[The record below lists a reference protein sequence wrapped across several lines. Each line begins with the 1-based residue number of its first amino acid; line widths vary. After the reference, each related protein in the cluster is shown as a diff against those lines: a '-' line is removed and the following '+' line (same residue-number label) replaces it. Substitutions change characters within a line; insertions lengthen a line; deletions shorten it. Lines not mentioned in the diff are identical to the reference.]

1 MRAKAGDPPR
11 TMSRK
16 ILASD
21 VDDDGPS
28 GLIEVKVDQVVLA
41 REPHRILA
49 SAVKSGLTKSA
60 VEVSV
65 AYPAYCIP
73 TQEEESDPFSPNRIP
88 QEAVALGFLVAQR
101 GAGFAPPVHL
111 ERFASP
117 ARLLLSDEPRLA
129 SCGAIGM
136 LALPASQ
143 SQLSQALREGTT
155 SVRPARSVQILLSGR
170 IRPFVSVRDVALELL
185 RVGVQEVV
193 QAVDVRYGA
202 PVVLEFGGPSA
213 KFLSVGDRSILCAMA
228 PQLGA
233 ASALF
238 GTDEKTETYLRNQ
251 RRSKAHRALAAD
263 SGAPW
268 DDVVSL
274 DLAAV
279 DPLLRDENGIVRPV
293 RELEGRRIDQIL
305 LGGDSGVSLR
315 DFFAVAALLKSKRVA
330 PGLDFLL
337 CPPSR
342 QMLEVMSQGPL
353 LDLIATGAR
362 LLEPDKRIL
371 TGEFYTPVSDAS
383 FLKNCDHRSKA
394 CGMIASP
401 ETLAFAAF
409 NGTLADPRHFKRPVR
424 VTVPS
429 NLPTDDVLLSRGKEA
444 KGGAK
449 GKGRVDKRVGE
460 GSELP
465 PPSTELAEAYFL
477 RNWNGPLDLE
487 VATDTSNLP
496 GVCAFIAENLD
507 DVRWLTENA
516 TLRTEVR
523 AVIAEHIP
531 SATVSMLSGLGVLT
545 LRADRQTIARVGGAK
560 SLRIPNHESWTDGTV
575 RLRIGEE
582 EVTLDWL
589 AIGDERNWASGD

>member
-1 MRAKAGDPPR
+1 
-11 TMSRK
+11 MSQK
-16 ILASD
+16 ILASHG
-21 VDDDGPS
+21 DDDGPNC
-28 GLIEVKVDQVVLA
+28 LIEVKVDQVVLA

-49 SAVKSGLTKSA
+49 SAVKSGLTKSV

-73 TQEEESDPFSPNRIP
+73 TRQEESDPHSLDRIP
-88 QEAVALGFLVAQR
+88 KEAVALGFLVAQR

-117 ARLLLSDEPRLA
+117 ARLLLTDEPRLSSA
-129 SCGAIGM
+129 GAMGM
-136 LALPASQ
+136 LALPASR
-143 SQLSQALREGTT
+143 SQLVQALREGIT
-155 SVRPARSVQILLSGR
+155 SVRPARSVQVLLSGR

-185 RVGVQEVV
+185 RLGVADVIR
-193 QAVDVRYGA
+193 AVDARYAA
-202 PVVLEFGGPSA
+202 PVVLEFGGPSC
-213 KFLSVGDRSILCAMA
+213 KFLSVGDRSVLCAMA

-238 GTDEKTETYLRNQ
+238 AADEKTETYLRNQ
-251 RRSKAHRALAAD
+251 RRSKAHRALSAD

-279 DPLLRDENGIVRPV
+279 DPLVRDENGNVRPV

-342 QMLEVMSQGPL
+342 QMLEVMTQGPL

-362 LLEPDKRIL
+362 LIEPDKRVL
-371 TGEFYTPVSDAS
+371 TGEFYTPESDAS

-409 NGTLADPRHFKRPVR
+409 NGELADPRNFKRPVR
-424 VTVPS
+424 VTVPN
-429 NLPTDDVLLSRGKEA
+429 NLPTDDVLLSRGREA

-449 GKGRVDKRVGE
+449 GKGRVDKRVEE

-465 PPSTELAEAYFL
+465 PPSGELADAYVL
-477 RNWNGPLDLE
+477 RNWSGAVELE
-487 VATDTSNLP
+487 VATDTASLP
-496 GVCAFIAENLD
+496 GMCAFVAESLD

-531 SATVSMLSGLGVLT
+531 AATVSMLSGLGVLA
-545 LRADRQTIARVGGAK
+545 LRADRKTMTRVGEAK
-560 SLRIPNHESWTDGTV
+560 SLRIPHHESWMEGTV
-575 RLRIGEE
+575 PLRIGEE
-582 EVTLDWL
+582 EVNVDWL
-589 AIGDERNWASGD
+589 AIGEERNWASGD